1 MKDYSSY
8 MQKAFLGVVH
18 DVLKDVAQNGLT
30 DGAYYMITFETPYA
44 VIPDFLRAKY
54 PNEMT
59 IVLQN
64 QFDNL
69 IVDKDKFSVDLS
81 FGGVASTIVVP
92 FHTLKSFADPDAQF
106 GFHLMPTQPADTAK
120 NDGSVAEVIDLASR
134 RKK

>member
-18 DVLKDVAQNGLT
+18 DVLKDVAKNGLT
-30 DGAYYMITFETPYA
+30 DGAYYMITFETPHA
-44 VIPDFLRAKY
+44 TIPEFVRAKY
-54 PNEMT
+54 PQEMT

-69 IVDKDKFSVDLS
+69 TVDKDKFSVDLS
-81 FGGVASTIVVP
+81 FGGVTSTIVVP
-92 FHTLKSFADPDAQF
+92 FHTMKSFADPDAQF
-106 GFHLMPTQPADTAK
+106 GFHLIPTQPTNTVTK
-120 NDGSVAEVIDLASR
+120 EESVAEVIDLASR